1 MRISLRPQSASD
13 EVGDDEIGE
22 LGVSHGVHVKLHAM
36 AGRKAG
42 GGQHVAA
49 GGSPDI
55 PNPAGLKTIR
65 R

>member
-1 MRISLRPQSASD
+1 M
-13 EVGDDEIGE
+13 
-22 LGVSHGVHVKLHAM
+22 GVSHGVHVKLHAM